1 MDNATLEAQLKEMIV
16 DRLFLKITPDELRTD
31 ASLIDD
37 YGVDSVCLLELV
49 VGLEDAFGIVLED
62 GDFQVSNFESVAA
75 LRAFVQARQPA
86 ANA

>member
-16 DRLFLKITPDELRTD
+16 DRLFLKIPPSEVRTD

-75 LRAFVQARQPA
+75 LSTFVRVRLPA
-86 ANA
+86 DKA